1 MNIELTILKRGVEI
15 TLVTYTKKCIK
26 PAMEKNK
33 HKNHLKMCEKLIAV
47 STRNDNH
54 KQKRRIVDFIVWS
67 ESKKNNNWPEKSAA
81 QPVEIIWDSVMQ
93 IFWWYMRYM
102 KLKKSNVYI

>member
-1 MNIELTILKRGVEI
+1 
-15 TLVTYTKKCIK
+15 
-26 PAMEKNK
+26 
-33 HKNHLKMCEKLIAV
+33 MCEKLIAV

-81 QPVEIIWDSVMQ
+81 QPVEII
-93 IFWWYMRYM
+93 
-102 KLKKSNVYI
+102 

>member
-1 MNIELTILKRGVEI
+1 
-15 TLVTYTKKCIK
+15 
-26 PAMEKNK
+26 
-33 HKNHLKMCEKLIAV
+33 MCEKLIAV

-102 KLKKSNVYI
+102 KLKKSNVYIWSVQYNKQFNELVVCL